1 MANYSCSLLGAQRD
15 DTRSLSSVYYQIEI
29 SYAPTNDLQRER
41 ILLGRTRK
49 VFLKKVTSE
58 WCLKNGRTFQGVEN
72 LSSMH
77 KGMTLGIKTPHAHN
91 GTAKAPTLYDFYSI
105 TAPRESERLVSP
117 DIPSRIALNNAS
129 SQPQDGYRIVQ
140 HLQYIGWPAYRDTPP
155 SKRSLLK
162 VVRRLEKWRE
172 QYDGREGRTVVHC
185 L

>member
-1 MANYSCSLLGAQRD
+1 
-15 DTRSLSSVYYQIEI
+15 
-29 SYAPTNDLQRER
+29 
-41 ILLGRTRK
+41 
-49 VFLKKVTSE
+49 
-58 WCLKNGRTFQGVEN
+58 
-72 LSSMH
+72 
-77 KGMTLGIKTPHAHN
+77 MTLGIKTLRAHN
-91 GTAKAPTLYDFYSI
+91 GIAKAPTLPDFYSI

-117 DIPSRIALNNAS
+117 DIPSRIALNNAY

-162 VVRRLEKWRE
+162 VVRRLEKWQE

>member
-58 WCLKNGRTFQGVEN
+58 WCLKSGRTFQGVEN

-77 KGMTLGIKTPHAHN
+77 KGMTLGIKTLHTHN
-91 GTAKAPTLYDFYSI
+91 GTAKAPLCMISTLLQPPGNLKGLYPQ
-105 TAPRESERLVSP
+105 TSP
-117 DIPSRIALNNAS
+117 A
-129 SQPQDGYRIVQ
+129 
-140 HLQYIGWPAYRDTPP
+140 
-155 SKRSLLK
+155 
-162 VVRRLEKWRE
+162 E
-172 QYDGREGRTVVHC
+172 
-185 L
+185 